1 MCFSPAA
8 YCSRPVRPPL
18 HIAYARA
25 HTGILYNEWSARP
38 FEDVLGSLVG
48 LATTVIGIFE
58 MQLFR
63 DVPITWNHLQM
74 MMRKQQQMTRNGS
87 GTEPPYMDLD
97 DHW

>member
-1 MCFSPAA
+1 
-8 YCSRPVRPPL
+8 
-18 HIAYARA
+18 
-25 HTGILYNEWSARP
+25 
-38 FEDVLGSLVG
+38 VLGSLVG